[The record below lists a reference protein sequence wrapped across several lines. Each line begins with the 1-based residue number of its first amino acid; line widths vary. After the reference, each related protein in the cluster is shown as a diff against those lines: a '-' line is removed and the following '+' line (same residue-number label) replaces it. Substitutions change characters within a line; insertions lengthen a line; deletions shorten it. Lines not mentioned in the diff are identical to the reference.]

1 MNEVRHL
8 APDDML
14 YFVDR
19 RRMHFG
25 NRTRKDENAVQI
37 RFFDWIR
44 NQLSRTDL
52 IVKSRHRHDRHA
64 DAGNEEPPDRFDGID
79 HRLDTQPAT
88 EARELLFDQRVGD
101 LFVVRVAGNVVLGAG
116 AAVKGSVE
124 YAVAVLNVPLV
135 MVLGHSKCGAVE
147 AALKRAGG
155 GEAPPGAIKDLVGLI
170 QAAADKV
177 KDRPGDKLRNAI
189 RANVEVGVERLRT
202 LRPVLA
208 ERVKEG
214 RLKVVGA
221 VYDLRTGRVE
231 LVP

>member
-1 MNEVRHL
+1 VLRQLREGNKRFVEGKLEHPSRKPEDFRSL
-8 APDDML
+8 AEGQAP
-14 YFVDR
+14 
-19 RRMHFG
+19 H
-25 NRTRKDENAVQI
+25 AVI
-37 RFFDWIR
+37 LGCAD
-44 NQLSRTDL
+44 SR
-52 IVKSRHRHDRHA
+52 V
-64 DAGNEEPPDRFDGID
+64 PP
-79 HRLDTQPAT
+79 
-88 EARELLFDQRVGD
+88 ELLFDQRVGD
-101 LFVVRVAGNVVLGAG
+101 LFVVRVAGNVVLDAG

-135 MVLGHSKCGAVE
+135 LVLGHSNCGAVE

-177 KDRPGDKLRNAI
+177 KDRPGDKLSNAI
-189 RANVEVGVERLRT
+189 RANVEMGVERLRT

-208 ERVKEG
+208 ERVKQG

-231 LVP
+231 VIP